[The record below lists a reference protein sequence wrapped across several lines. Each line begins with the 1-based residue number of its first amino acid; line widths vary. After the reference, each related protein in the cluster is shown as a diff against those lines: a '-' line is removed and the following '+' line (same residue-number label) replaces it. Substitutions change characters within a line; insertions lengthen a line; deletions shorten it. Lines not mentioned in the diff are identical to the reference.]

1 MQKLHK
7 LRAFGVVWLLAILCS
22 FSNADQNTN
31 GFINNLVEDF
41 IGGISDENYDA
52 PADYGKNITDL
63 EIVSTFASVYNSQ
76 VKICKLRKIF
86 FRLMTLLT
94 STKPLIR
101 MKIWPT
107 TYLTPMKPPTGMK
120 ICHF

>member
-1 MQKLHK
+1 MQKLRK
-7 LRAFGVVWLLAILCS
+7 LRAFEVVWLLAILCS